1 MDCPAPEMHEIKCP
15 IIYYIYDFTVYVW
28 CVYGVWLQVVVVGDQ
43 SAGKT
48 SVLEMVARAR
58 IFPRSR
64 IVTSSQL
71 DINHV
76 TPVVEQFF
84 VSSKNVQ

>member
-1 MDCPAPEMHEIKCP
+1 MDCPTPEMHKIKCP
-15 IIYYIYDFTVYVW
+15 IIIYMILQCMYDE
-28 CVYGVWLQVVVVGDQ
+28 CSVWLQVVVVGDQ

-58 IFPRSR
+58 IFPRFC
-64 IVTSSQL
+64 IETSSQFNL
-71 DINHV
+71 NHV
-76 TPVVEQFF
+76 TPVVEQLF